1 MQKTL
6 KPFSAACQLAYLF
19 FMPNA
24 VLINSEDL
32 LITRIMKS
40 PILMVS
46 LITNTVIHEL
56 LMVLALMIA
65 LMQTVGYAV
74 TTLLF
79 LVEESILFVI
89 NVLGSICCGKKRS
102 GSMVFGRTRLACN
115 DFTDGV
121 QSIAWSFESLVQT
134 PIQIIWKFMQY
145 IITGQWD
152 GCYPL
157 VESISLMGATFISSY
172 LWSKVSNC
180 VAISKKILSN
190 NPNEKK
196 LLSIMSAD
204 IKKKIPRK
212 SGAYASKSEEDLVDG
227 EMLTALFEGGLAVL
241 AYNGLNDIKK
251 YPEDCRVQWLPNQLT
266 DAVKIY
272 CKDKRA
278 TAYQMYFAK
287 LLKGIK
293 QANQDGDEYKH
304 LKDQLEL
311 VLREN
316 CTKVLRKYVFSQ
328 VGKSDAINTEHAVYK
343 SLG

>member
-32 LITRIMKS
+32 LIIRIMKS

-46 LITNTVIHEL
+46 LITNTIIHEL
-56 LMVLALMIA
+56 LMVLAVMIA

-89 NVLGSICCGKKRS
+89 SVLGSICCGKKRS
-102 GSMVFGRTRLACN
+102 GGMVFGRTRLACN

-121 QSIAWSFESLVQT
+121 QSIAWSFASLVQT
-134 PIQIIWKFMQY
+134 PIQVIVKFMQY

-172 LWSKVSNC
+172 LWSKVSKG
-180 VAISKKILSN
+180 VAISKKILDS

-204 IKKKIPRK
+204 INKKIPRN
-212 SGAYASKSEEDLVDG
+212 SSAYASKDEEDLVDG
-227 EMLTALFEGGLAVL
+227 KTLTALFEGGLAAL
-241 AYNGLNDIKK
+241 AYNGLNDMKK

-266 DAVKIY
+266 DAVRIY

-278 TAYQMYFAK
+278 IAYQMYFAK
-287 LLKGIK
+287 LLEGLK
-293 QANQDGDEYKH
+293 QANQDGGEYKP

-316 CTKVLRKYVFSQ
+316 CAKVLRNTVFSQ
-328 VGKSDAINTEHAVYK
+328 AGKLDAIKTVPTAYK
-343 SLG
+343 PLA